1 VRYSHAQATSE
12 VLGGSQA
19 PREQDDHEEKH
30 KFRGRTDPLLARE
43 RTERDMLQKRC
54 YGSRPSARREEN
66 MSARQ
71 IASRTLQTQFQAR
84 SSTQRR
90 WSLLCFPASCA
101 VTSLAKYTPI
111 GTHAH
116 THTHPALGSTN
127 DEHSWVS
134 PGVDGVQG
142 CTCTQNTYTHTCQHT
157 PNGKAHY
164 NKFWQFRRT
173 N

>member
-1 VRYSHAQATSE
+1 M
-12 VLGGSQA
+12 
-19 PREQDDHEEKH
+19 
-30 KFRGRTDPLLARE
+30 LARE

-54 YGSRPSARREEN
+54 YGLRPSARREEN

-127 DEHSWVS
+127 DKHSWVS

-142 CTCTQNTYTHTCQHT
+142 CTCTQNTYTHTHVNT
-157 PNGKAHY
+157 HITGKESEEAAEDS
-164 NKFWQFRRT
+164 NTESISLRRGMRGLLRARLGGKSKWLE
-173 N
+173 

>member
-1 VRYSHAQATSE
+1 M
-12 VLGGSQA
+12 
-19 PREQDDHEEKH
+19 
-30 KFRGRTDPLLARE
+30 LARE

-54 YGSRPSARREEN
+54 YGSRPSGRREES

-127 DEHSWVS
+127 DEHSWVFL
-134 PGVDGVQG
+134 VWMVYKDARARK
-142 CTCTQNTYTHTCQHT
+142 THTHT
-157 PNGKAHY
+157 HVNTHLTGKHITINFGNFAQTSNTSRRLTQRPPQVYHRQ
-164 NKFWQFRRT
+164 NRHTGFRPIHT
-173 N
+173 LSH